1 MKLKIIKIFFI
12 LLCLSLFSCK
22 KKVDED
28 YRPEFIGDWWCP
40 PGYGGSGTEDFYY
53 NISIDNNSNAVYSEY
68 DNLGSGGPHTQIQG
82 KARAN
87 NYHFKI
93 GRIYSFKI
101 EEYPHKID
109 TATSNNT
116 VPSGKKANWKMT
128 LSKTLFHLGAGTY
141 YKADY

>member
-1 MKLKIIKIFFI
+1 MKLKIIEIFFI
-12 LLCLSLFSCK
+12 LLCLCSCK

-28 YRPEFIGDWWCP
+28 YRPEFIGYWFCP
-40 PGYGGSGTEDFYY
+40 GDYGVSNSDFFYAI
-53 NISIDNNSNAVYSEY
+53 NIDNNSYAVYSEY
-68 DNLGSGGPHTQIQG
+68 DNLGGGGPHTQIHG

-87 NYHFKI
+87 NHHFKI

-116 VPSGKKANWKMT
+116 VPNGKKANWKMT
-128 LSKTLFHLGAGTY
+128 LSKTLFHLGKGTY